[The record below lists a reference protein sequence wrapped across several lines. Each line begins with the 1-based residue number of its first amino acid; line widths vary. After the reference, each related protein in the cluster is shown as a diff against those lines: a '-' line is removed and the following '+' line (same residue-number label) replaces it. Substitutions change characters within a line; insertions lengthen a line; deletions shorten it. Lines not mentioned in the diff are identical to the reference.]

1 MGIRGKKQ
9 EALYN
14 EERHDM
20 FPSPDIGSVMK
31 ARRMGWVG
39 HWQVLGRS
47 ECWWANLQER
57 DHSEDLGAGG
67 GTI

>member
-1 MGIRGKKQ
+1 
-9 EALYN
+9 
-14 EERHDM
+14 M